1 MTPENT
7 ATAHTATPEAAEGK
21 CARCLDSISS
31 VLVHILGRWY
41 CFGCV
46 TELAMDKLTEEHE
59 RAALASTA
67 ANRQERAA
75 VAGSAPAPS
84 VPTATIAPPSP
95 VRLAKSGGFTG
106 NACLDCGGFQMVRS
120 GTCERC
126 LDCGATTGCS

>member
-1 MTPENT
+1 MVATGT

-21 CARCLDSISS
+21 CARCLDTISS

-46 TELAMDKLTEEHE
+46 TELAMDKLTEEHDRE
-59 RAALASTA
+59 QALLASVPPKTRPAATA
-67 ANRQERAA
+67 SSQ
-75 VAGSAPAPS
+75 P
-84 VPTATIAPPSP
+84 IAPPSP
-95 VRLAKSGGFTG
+95 VRLAPSSGYTG